1 MRARLLLRLS
11 FLAILLLALVDVS
24 GAAGATWGPVS
35 LDATGCNVGAIRF
48 TNLLSGVTFPT
59 TLRFRT
65 LVDAG
70 GIRYMDEDAGTPGSV
85 GNYVWSLYFANN
97 GGPAQ
102 NAWPIPNDTPIVVQ
116 FLLIDGVEGPIVT
129 RTETRLSKCNGGT
142 ILPIVNVIGAGP
154 GGGPHVRLI
163 DRATGLPVRDFF
175 AYNPAFTGGVHVALG
190 DVNGDGI
197 PDVVTG
203 AGPGGG
209 AHVRVFDGVTGAE
222 LHSFLAYPL
231 GFTGG
236 VFVATM
242 DVNGDGKADIIT
254 GAGPGGGPHV
264 RVFDGATGA
273 EIQSYFAFSPGF
285 TGGVFVGGE

>member
-1 MRARLLLRLS
+1 MS
-11 FLAILLLALVDVS
+11 NIQ
-24 GAAGATWGPVS
+24 
-35 LDATGCNVGAIRF
+35 F
-48 TNLLSGVTFPT
+48 TTVLSGVAGFPT

-65 LVDAG
+65 VVDAG
-70 GIRYMDEDAGTPGSV
+70 GIRYMDEDAGTPGSN
-85 GNYVWSLYFANN
+85 GLYGWSLYFSTS
-97 GGPAQ
+97 GGPAT
-102 NAWPIPNDTPIVVQ
+102 NAWPLPNDTPIVVQ
-116 FLLIDGVEGPIVT
+116 FLLINGVDGPTVA
-129 RTETRLSKCNGGT
+129 RSETRLSRCNGGT
-142 ILPIVNVIGAGP
+142 ISPLAVVGAGP

-163 DRATGLPVRDFF
+163 EGATGLPVRDFF

-190 DVNGDGI
+190 DVNGDGT

-203 AGPGGG
+203 AGSGGG
-209 AHVRVFDGVTGAE
+209 AHVIVFDGVTGAV

-236 VFVATM
+236 VHVAAT

-273 EIQSYFAFSPGF
+273 EILSYFAYAPGF
-285 TGGVFVGGE
+285 TGGVFVGH